1 MNAPRCSAE
10 DYVQFLLAAPGA
22 RTATEAARVQ
32 PERPDAPAHD
42 AFTRLL
48 HRLEPDPQTLWA
60 EVGPLVRRAG
70 GVLVADDTVL
80 DKPHARHVG
89 LVGPFWS
96 GRHGR
101 VVRGIN
107 LVTLAWTDGDRV
119 LPTDYRLVDPAAAPR
134 RTKNDDFRDLIRVA
148 HDRGFSPA
156 CVVFDAWYSGKEN
169 LKAVRDRGWVFLT
182 QVRCNRRVNPDRAGN
197 RPIRECDIA
206 AGGTVVH
213 LEGFG
218 LVRAFRIVAR
228 NGGTEHWIT
237 NDLSMDEATRLGYA
251 ERAWGIEEY
260 HRGLKQCTG
269 VDRCQTRMAVA
280 QRNHI
285 GCAIRAFV
293 RLEWHRFTTGVSW
306 FEAKM
311 EIVRDAVRAYLARP
325 TLNLPGSA
333 TA

>member
-10 DYVQFLLAAPGA
+10 DYIQFLLATPKVCS
-22 RTATEAARVQ
+22 ATEAARVQ
-32 PERPDAPAHD
+32 PDRPNAPAHD

-48 HRLEPDPQTLWA
+48 HRLEPDPEPLWG
-60 EVGPLVRRAG
+60 EVEPLVHRTVGA
-70 GVLVADDTVL
+70 LVIDDTVL
-80 DKPHARHVG
+80 DKPHARHMG
-89 LVGPFWS
+89 LVGYHWS
-96 GRHGR
+96 GRHNR

-107 LVTLAWTDGDRV
+107 LVTLVWTDGDRV
-119 LPTDYRLVDPAAAPR
+119 LPTDYRLVDPAAAPK
-134 RTKNDDFRDLIRVA
+134 RTKNDDFRDLVRVA
-148 HDRGFSPA
+148 HDRGFRPA
-156 CVVFDAWYSGKEN
+156 CVAFDAWYSGKEN
-169 LKAVRDRGWVFLT
+169 LKAVRARGWIFLT
-182 QVRCNRRVNPDRAGN
+182 QVRCNRRVDPDRTGN
-197 RPIRECDIA
+197 RPIRECAIA
-206 AGGTVVH
+206 ATGTVVH

-228 NGGTEHWIT
+228 NGDTEHWIT
-237 NDLSMDEATRLGYA
+237 NDLSMDELTRLMYA

-269 VDRCQTRMAVA
+269 ADRCQTRMSLT

-311 EIVRDAVRAYLARP
+311 KIVRDAVRVYLARP
-325 TLNLPGSA
+325 TLDLPRPA